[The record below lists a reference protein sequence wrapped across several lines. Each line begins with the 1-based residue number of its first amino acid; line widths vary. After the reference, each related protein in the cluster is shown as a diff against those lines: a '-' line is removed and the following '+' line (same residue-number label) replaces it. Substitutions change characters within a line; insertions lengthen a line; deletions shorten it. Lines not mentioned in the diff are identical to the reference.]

1 MLTMQFV
8 MHPILETA
16 KTMLSITNEGYY
28 PDYDNWLTMPEFAGF
43 GTFTNQYFNGELKLA
58 VTAMLAAEI
67 GAKWKLGE
75 KVALYTGF
83 YFDYGLNNSLKDKPP
98 FVDYINSYP
107 ARFTTNSALPSLT
120 DKINLMAAGIKLR
133 FALVNSKNITE

>member
-1 MLTMQFV
+1 
-8 MHPILETA
+8 
-16 KTMLSITNEGYY
+16 MLSITNEGYY

-107 ARFTTNSALPSLT
+107 AKFTVNSALPSLT
-120 DKINLMAAGIKLR
+120 
-133 FALVNSKNITE
+133 E